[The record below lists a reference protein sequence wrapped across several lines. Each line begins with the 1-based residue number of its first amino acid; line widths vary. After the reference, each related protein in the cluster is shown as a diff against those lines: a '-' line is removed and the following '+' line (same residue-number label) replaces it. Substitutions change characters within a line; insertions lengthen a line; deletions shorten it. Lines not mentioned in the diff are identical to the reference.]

1 MSYNQNRPYR
11 GGRRRNRDDWDNNRR
26 DAVESPEQRLKSA
39 ILKFGEVD
47 AVEELPGLVKQIHA
61 ESTVVLPSSISEAF
75 RIGVTEQPYKIPYYV
90 ALLRSLYDP
99 SDVEGPPG
107 APPLARQILEDFWK
121 GFQAYLDKLSWR
133 DTRLCI
139 HFFAHLTVAGIIS
152 ADSMFGLLQSFTA
165 VLDEFGVS
173 HGRAKQAALCAA
185 EGLMIAGQVLKQTS
199 SSKVTDIMTAIQT
212 YNDTTMTSRWIV
224 LPLVHL
230 HSTESNFHNVDE
242 LLDSLFLALKA
253 LDDSDFTENNYTYP
267 QSYASF
273 PALDSAEH
281 PQFDLPSVLVPP
293 EVIELDGLTNDD
305 GEDVQVQKQEWPEY
319 YIRLFDD
326 EISPSPKTPLGYATR
341 STIVDVVDIFEV
353 NRKECARLLLELP
366 KWTSPGVFKPRPGAP
381 AAEDPTPGPNWQLES
396 SIIEVILG
404 SLLVLPE
411 SSHKSLYYF
420 GLITEL
426 CKLSPPTVGPA
437 VGKSIRKL
445 YTNLAEGLDVD
456 VARRFAEWFAV
467 HMSNFGFQWV
477 WKEWIPDLS
486 LDLQHPRRTYM
497 RRAIE
502 FEIRLAYHERI
513 HKTLPPEMQDPASL
527 TISEQPPGPN
537 FEYDEA
543 GTSLHND
550 PLVLVSLMLIPY
562 ADHVHHDAAQSVLNL
577 LRGRAKPDDVIAELE
592 TLKSSLETSDTEHVD
607 SVVRSIVVQSLLH
620 IGARSF
626 SHLLN
631 AIERY
636 LPLLRHIASAGV
648 SSTGGSGNA
657 EAKTDILTAAAT
669 FWRQNGQLVGIVFD
683 KLMQYQIVDPT
694 DVITWT
700 FANGGAVSDRNQH
713 SSKYM
718 SMYEWDLVKGAL
730 DKANGR
736 VMIARRKVTALRKE
750 DDETRARANARVGE
764 TMEVDADGKADE
776 LPISENPQLTAA
788 LKAFAT
794 LTREQKAAL
803 SCTLEG
809 FVGALTNPD
818 QRVQVQQVVSAAEWE
833 TRETWNSEQWSAWET
848 WGWYRNFCRMYSPYL
863 RNYSTTLY
871 TISLSRFEG
880 SSDPV
885 EQLLHK
891 TWNIAMGVE

>member
-1 MSYNQNRPYR
+1 
-11 GGRRRNRDDWDNNRR
+11 
-26 DAVESPEQRLKSA
+26 
-39 ILKFGEVD
+39 
-47 AVEELPGLVKQIHA
+47 
-61 ESTVVLPSSISEAF
+61 
-75 RIGVTEQPYKIPYYV
+75 
-90 ALLRSLYDP
+90 
-99 SDVEGPPG
+99 
-107 APPLARQILEDFWK
+107 
-121 GFQAYLDKLSWR
+121 
-133 DTRLCI
+133 
-139 HFFAHLTVAGIIS
+139 
-152 ADSMFGLLQSFTA
+152 MFGLLQSFTA

-185 EGLMIAGQVLKQTS
+185 EGLMIVSNTLLPASSLRLRRAGQVLKQTS

-230 HSTESNFHNVDE
+230 HPTESNFHNVDE

-456 VARRFAEWFAV
+456 VARRFAEW
-467 HMSNFGFQWV
+467 
-477 WKEWIPDLS
+477 IPDLS

-527 TISEQPPGPN
+527 TISEQPRP
-537 FEYDEA
+537 
-543 GTSLHND
+543 
-550 PLVLVSLMLIPY
+550 
-562 ADHVHHDAAQSVLNL
+562 
-577 LRGRAKPDDVIAELE
+577 
-592 TLKSSLETSDTEHVD
+592 
-607 SVVRSIVVQSLLH
+607 
-620 IGARSF
+620 
-626 SHLLN
+626 
-631 AIERY
+631 
-636 LPLLRHIASAGV
+636 
-648 SSTGGSGNA
+648 
-657 EAKTDILTAAAT
+657 
-669 FWRQNGQLVGIVFD
+669 
-683 KLMQYQIVDPT
+683 KL
-694 DVITWT
+694 
-700 FANGGAVSDRNQH
+700 
-713 SSKYM
+713 
-718 SMYEWDLVKGAL
+718 
-730 DKANGR
+730 
-736 VMIARRKVTALRKE
+736 
-750 DDETRARANARVGE
+750 
-764 TMEVDADGKADE
+764 
-776 LPISENPQLTAA
+776 
-788 LKAFAT
+788 
-794 LTREQKAAL
+794 
-803 SCTLEG
+803 
-809 FVGALTNPD
+809 
-818 QRVQVQQVVSAAEWE
+818 
-833 TRETWNSEQWSAWET
+833 
-848 WGWYRNFCRMYSPYL
+848 
-863 RNYSTTLY
+863 
-871 TISLSRFEG
+871 
-880 SSDPV
+880 
-885 EQLLHK
+885 
-891 TWNIAMGVE
+891 